1 MIHEVNS
8 EVLAKATHARSSY
21 MKLVSSNAYTK
32 YGLAIA
38 FYALCSSLV
47 FYAQANKTEET
58 QEVEHVDQTAQRKIR
73 HIYIVGNKYV
83 TREAI
88 LGFVPFKVGQFYNP
102 HKRSLLIK
110 NIYDGLKRFKNI
122 QLYAIDISK
131 DQIDLYIKV
140 EEKKLLKE
148 VTFEGNKQV
157 TEKDIRTKI
166 KFEDVPAI
174 DKEELKK
181 YAQDIK
187 KIYSD
192 KGFHQVHIETDLTIE
207 GDQASALFT
216 ITESPK
222 ALVKR
227 IHFKGNKHVP
237 NKDLRNILYTREDW
251 ILSFMDKAGSFIP
264 ERLDADKHVLE
275 QYYQN
280 LGYLNAKVA
289 DIDVALNEKTSNIE
303 LTFEIQEGERYSIQ
317 EVNIP
322 VPEGVDFT
330 ENFLRTQ
337 VIAQPGNYY
346 SREAIVETLKRL
358 ELIWGNLGYIFAHVE
373 PSIQPD
379 EESKSVSLAFHTEL
393 GSKVFL
399 NKITI
404 KGNKKTKDKIIR
416 RRFLLEEGDILA
428 QYKMDASKDRIE
440 GLGYFEPRDGVNW
453 KTVRLAPDRADLEM
467 IVKEIKTGRFHVK
480 LGYGGTDFKSPATG
494 ISIGAELADTNFAG
508 SGVLVQAEANW
519 AKEEQNFNIHIA
531 QPWLFDRPISGAVDL
546 YHKRPS
552 YDNLRNALPIHEKLT
567 GGAVTAGFISRLSF
581 LDDFQLLFSTGVDDV
596 RYENGGLSAEERA
609 QAIKNNVPLPLT
621 TLLPKDTP
629 IGISYQKFLDKE
641 FSPGSYVWVASS
653 LEQDQ
658 RNHPMH
664 TCRGHKWKILNKFA
678 FPLVNST
685 NGFYKF
691 LFDGVW
697 YTPIIGEYDLV
708 FKLHGVAGYV
718 KQFKNKTVPFG
729 ELFNIGGPGTIRGY
743 LFGQI
748 GPKLAGDPIGA
759 SKALYINAE
768 LIFPITPDFNM
779 KGVFFYDGGS
789 GWNNP
794 NTDCLSDTFVT
805 NNGFSYRHAVGVG
818 VRMLNPMP
826 VKIDWGFKLDP
837 RKGESAS
844 EVHFGMTYD
853 W

>member
-1 MIHEVNS
+1 
-8 EVLAKATHARSSY
+8 

-32 YGLAIA
+32 YGLVIA
-38 FYALCSSLV
+38 FYALCSSWV
-47 FYAQANKTEET
+47 FYAQQNEIENSQKIDVA
-58 QEVEHVDQTAQRKIR
+58 DQAAQRKIR
-73 HIYIVGNKYV
+73 NIFVVGNKYV

-88 LGFVPFKVGQFYNP
+88 LSFVPFKVGQYYNP
-102 HKRSLLIK
+102 HKRSVLIK
-110 NIYDGLKRFKNI
+110 NIYKGLQRFKNI
-122 QLYAIDISK
+122 QLYAVFIGE

-148 VTFEGNKQV
+148 VKIEGNKQV
-157 TEKDIRTKI
+157 SEKDIRSKI
-166 KFEDVPAI
+166 NFADIPAI

-187 KIYSD
+187 KLYLD
-192 KGFHQVHIETDLTIE
+192 KGYHQVTINTDLVID
-207 GDQASALFT
+207 GDQATAFFT
-216 ITESPK
+216 ITEFPK

-227 IHFKGNKHVP
+227 IHFKGNKSVTS
-237 NKDLRNILYTREDW
+237 KDLRNILYTREDW
-251 ILSFMDKAGSFIP
+251 ILGFMDKSGSFIP

-289 DIDVALNEKTSNIE
+289 DIDIAMNEVTSNIE
-303 LTFEIQEGERYSIQ
+303 LTFEIQEGDRYTID
-317 EVNIP
+317 EVHIP
-322 VPEGVDFT
+322 IPEGITFT
-330 ENFLRTQ
+330 EDSLRNQ
-337 VIAQPGNYY
+337 VAARQGNYY
-346 SREAIVETLKRL
+346 SRDAIVETLKRL
-358 ELIWGNLGYIFAHVE
+358 ELIWGNQGYLFAHVE
-373 PSIQPD
+373 PSIQPN
-379 EESKSVSLAFHTEL
+379 EEEKKVNLSFHSEL

-416 RRFLLEEGDILA
+416 RRLLLEEGDLLV

-453 KTVRLAPDRADLEM
+453 KTVRLAPDRADLDL

-494 ISIGAELADTNFAG
+494 ISVGAELADTNFAG

-519 AKEEQNFNIHIA
+519 AKEEQNFNLHIA
-531 QPWLFDRPISGAVDL
+531 QPWLFDRPIYSAMDL
-546 YHKRPS
+546 YHRRPS
-552 YDNLRNALPIHEKLT
+552 YDNLRNTSPIHEKLT
-567 GGAVTAGFISRLSF
+567 GGNITAGRILRFSF
-581 LDDFQLLFSTGVDDV
+581 LDDFQIQFSTGVDDV
-596 RYENGGLSAEERA
+596 RYQNNNLTPEQKA
-609 QAIKNNVPLPLT
+609 QAIKNNVPLPLVT
-621 TLLPKDTP
+621 NLNKETP
-629 IGISYQKFLDKE
+629 VGIAYQKFLDKE
-641 FSPGSYVWVASS
+641 FSPGSYVWFSS
-653 LEQDQ
+653 NIDQDQ

-664 TCRGHKWKILNKFA
+664 TSRGHKWRILNKFA
-678 FPLVNST
+678 FPMINST

-691 LFDGVW
+691 QFDGVW

-708 FKLHGVAGYV
+708 FKLHGVAGFIT
-718 KQFKNKTVPFG
+718 QFKGKTIPYG
-729 ELFNIGGPGTIRGY
+729 ELFNLGGPGTIRGY

-748 GPKLAGDPIGA
+748 GPHLVGDPIGA

-789 GWNNP
+789 GWGNP
-794 NTDCLSDTFVT
+794 NTDCFSPVIVE
-805 NNGFSYRHAVGVG
+805 NNGFSYRHAIGVG

-826 VKIDWGFKLDP
+826 IKIDWGFKLDP
-837 RKGESAS
+837 RKGEPAS

>member
-1 MIHEVNS
+1 
-8 EVLAKATHARSSY
+8 

-32 YGLAIA
+32 YSLAIV

-47 FYAQANKTEET
+47 FYAQENNTAPA
-58 QEVEHVDQTAQRKIR
+58 QEADQQDQAVQRRIS
-73 HIYIVGNKYV
+73 HIFVVGNKYV

-88 LGFVPFKVGQFYNP
+88 LSFSPFKVGQYYNH
-102 HKRSLLIK
+102 HKRSQLIK
-110 NIYDGLKRFKNI
+110 NIYDGLKRFQNI
-122 QLYAIDISK
+122 QLYGVDIGN

-148 VTFEGNKQV
+148 VIFQGNKQV
-157 TEKDIRTKI
+157 TQKDIRAKI
-166 KFEDVPAI
+166 NFSDIPAI
-174 DKEELKK
+174 DEEELKK

-187 KIYSD
+187 KLYLD
-192 KGFHQVHIETDLTIE
+192 RGFHQVTIDTNLTVD
-207 GDQASALFT
+207 GDQATATFT
-216 ITESPK
+216 ITEFPK
-222 ALVKR
+222 SLVKR
-227 IHFKGNKHVP
+227 IHFKGNKSVTS
-237 NKDLRNILYTREDW
+237 KDLRNILYTREDW

-264 ERLDADKHVLE
+264 ERLDADKHALE

-289 DIDVALNEKTSNIE
+289 DIDVAMNATTSNIE
-303 LTFEIQEGERYSIQ
+303 LTFEIQEGERYTID
-317 EVNIP
+317 EVKIP
-322 VPEGVDFT
+322 VPEGIDFS
-330 ENFLRTQ
+330 EDSLRTQ
-337 VIAQPGNYY
+337 VAARPGNYY

-358 ELIWGNLGYIFAHVE
+358 ELIWGNQGYLFAHVE

-379 EESKSVSLAFHTEL
+379 EEAKTVSLAFHSEL

-416 RRFLLEEGDILA
+416 RRLLLEEGDLLV

-453 KTVRLAPDRADLEM
+453 KTIRLAPDRADLDL

-480 LGYGGTDFKSPATG
+480 MGYGGTDFKSPATG
-494 ISIGAELADTNFAG
+494 ITIGAELADTNFAG
-508 SGVLVQAEANW
+508 SGILVQAEANW
-519 AKEEQNFNIHIA
+519 AKEDQNFNLHIA
-531 QPWLFDRPISGAVDL
+531 QPWLFDRPISGAMDL
-546 YHKRPS
+546 YHRRPS
-552 YDNLRNALPIHEKLT
+552 YDDLINALPIHERIT
-567 GGAVTAGFISRLSF
+567 GGAIAAGFISRFAF
-581 LDDFQLLFSTGVDDV
+581 LDDFQLLLRTGVDDI
-596 RYENGGLSAEERA
+596 RYENGGLTPEQKA
-609 QAIKNNVPLPLT
+609 QTLKNNVIIPLRTRPGLPL
-621 TLLPKDTP
+621 DT
-629 IGISYQKFLDKE
+629 GIAYQTFLNKE
-641 FSPGSYVWVASS
+641 FSPGSYVWFETS

-664 TCRGHKWKILNKFA
+664 TSRGHKWKISNRFA
-678 FPLVNST
+678 FPMVNST
-685 NGFYKF
+685 NGFYKIN
-691 LFDGVW
+691 FDGIW

-708 FKLHGVAGYV
+708 FKLHGFAGWV
-718 KQFKNKTVPFG
+718 RQFSGKTVPFG
-729 ELFNIGGPGTIRGY
+729 ELFNLGGPGTIRGY

-759 SKALYINAE
+759 SKALYVNAE

-789 GWNNP
+789 GWSNP
-794 NTDCLSDTFVT
+794 NIDCIAHTLIK
-805 NNGFSYRHAVGVG
+805 NNDFSYRHAIGVG

-826 VKIDWGFKLDP
+826 IKIDWGFKLDP
-837 RKGESAS
+837 RKGEPAS

>member
-1 MIHEVNS
+1 LPRQS
-8 EVLAKATHARSSY
+8 TPGASP
-21 MKLVSSNAYTK
+21 MKLVSSNVYTK
-32 YGLAIA
+32 YSLAIV
-38 FYALCSSLV
+38 FFALCSSLV
-47 FYAQANKTEET
+47 FYAQTEKTESIQET
-58 QEVEHVDQTAQRKIR
+58 EQIDKASQRKIS
-73 HIYIVGNKYV
+73 HIFIVGNKYV

-88 LGFVPFKVGQFYNP
+88 LSFVPFKIGQYYNP
-102 HKRSLLIK
+102 HKRSQLIK
-110 NIYDGLKRFKNI
+110 NIYNGLNRFKNI
-122 QLYAIDISK
+122 QLYGVDVGN

-148 VTFEGNKQV
+148 VTFEGNKQL

-166 KFEDVPAI
+166 KFEDIPAI

-187 KIYSD
+187 KLYSD
-192 KGFHQVHIETDLTIE
+192 KGYHQIDIETDLTID
-207 GDQASALFT
+207 GDQASALFK
-216 ITESPK
+216 ITEHPK

-227 IHFKGNKHVP
+227 ISFKGNKNVP
-237 NKDLRNILYTREDW
+237 SKELRNILYTREDW
-251 ILSFMDKAGSFIP
+251 ILSFMDKSGSFIP

-275 QYYQN
+275 QHYQN

-289 DIDVALNEKTSNIE
+289 DIDVVLNEATSSIE
-303 LTFEIQEGERYSIQ
+303 LIFEIREGERYSIQ

-322 VPEGVDFT
+322 VPAGVDFS
-330 ENFLRTQ
+330 EDFLRTQ
-337 VIAQPGNYY
+337 VMARAGNYY

-379 EESKSVSLAFHTEL
+379 EESRTVSLAFHTEL

-416 RRFLLEEGDILA
+416 RRMLLEEGDILA

-480 LGYGGTDFKSPATG
+480 MGYGGTDFKSPATG

-519 AKEEQNFNIHIA
+519 AKEEQNFNIHIG
-531 QPWLFDRPISGAVDL
+531 QPWLFDRPISGAIDV

-552 YDNLRNALPIHEKLT
+552 YDDLRNALPIHEKLT
-567 GGAVTAGFISRLSF
+567 GGALTAGFISRLPF

-596 RYENGGLSAEERA
+596 RYENGRLSEAEKAEKL
-609 QAIKNNVPLPLT
+609 KNNTPMALT
-621 TLLPKDTP
+621 TLITPKTTP
-629 IGISYQKFLDKE
+629 LAISYQKFLDQE
-641 FSPGSYVWVASS
+641 FSPGSFAWVACS

-664 TCRGHKWKILNKFA
+664 TCRGHKWKLLNKFA
-678 FPLVNST
+678 FPMIGST

-691 LFDGVW
+691 MFDGVW

-708 FKLHGVAGYV
+708 FKLHGVAGFV
-718 KQFKNKTVPFG
+718 KQFHGKTVPFG
-729 ELFNIGGPGTIRGY
+729 ELYNLGGPGTIRGY
-743 LFGQI
+743 LFGQVS
-748 GPKLAGDPIGA
+748 PKLAGDPIGA

-789 GWNNP
+789 GWGNP
-794 NTDCLSDTFVT
+794 NTEFFTTDFIS
-805 NNGFSYRHAVGVG
+805 NNTFSYRHAVGVG

-837 RKGESAS
+837 RKGEPAS